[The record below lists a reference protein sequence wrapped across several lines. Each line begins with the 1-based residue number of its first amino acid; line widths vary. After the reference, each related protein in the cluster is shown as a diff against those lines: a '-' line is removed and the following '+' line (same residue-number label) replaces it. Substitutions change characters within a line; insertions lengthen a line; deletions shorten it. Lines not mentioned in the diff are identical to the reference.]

1 MTSKQV
7 MLTLIAVALL
17 SGASGCSE
25 LMVRRP
31 QAQPPLETP
40 YAERQL
46 WAVAPIRNESGSSYA
61 DGYRMADHLSRQLE
75 SVARIDAL
83 PVNRVIAAMD
93 VLQMPAVASPEDVR
107 RLMQTLGVDGLIVGT
122 IAAYEPYDPPKIGL
136 AVELYLDP
144 LRPMPKVIDERAL
157 TRAAVDQQTRPIVPP
172 RGRGPDSAVS
182 AFYDA
187 ADPGMRSLLEVY
199 AAGRGES
206 DNDAISSALYRS
218 SMDLFSEFVAHLAV
232 ARLLAGEQDRL
243 ADNAPTAAGEP

>member
-17 SGASGCSE
+17 TGACGCSE
-25 LMVRRP
+25 LMVRRQP
-31 QAQPPLETP
+31 QPPLDSP

-75 SVARIDAL
+75 TVARIDAL
-83 PVNRVIAAMD
+83 PVNRVIAAMEA
-93 VLQMPAVASPEDVR
+93 LQMSAVSSPEDVR

-122 IAAYEPYDPPKIGL
+122 LAAYEPYDPPKIGL

-157 TRAAVDQQTRPIVPP
+157 TRAAVDQQTRPVIPQ
-172 RGRGPDSAVS
+172 RTQGPDSAVS
-182 AFYDA
+182 AYYDA
-187 ADPGMRSLLEVY
+187 ADPGMRSLLEAY

-206 DNDAISSALYRS
+206 DNDAISNALYRS

-232 ARLLAGEQDRL
+232 QRLLVGERDRL
-243 ADNAPTAAGEP
+243 AGNSMTAAGEP